1 MNLNFSEEE
10 ILFQIEVQAS
20 LEKEL
25 TEDIVSAAK
34 STSAV
39 FTEKDIAMKW
49 QSKLAKKRMASPFL
63 ARRIWGH

>member
-10 ILFQIEVQAS
+10 ILFQNEVQAF

-39 FTEKDIAMKW
+39 FT
-49 QSKLAKKRMASPFL
+49 
-63 ARRIWGH
+63 